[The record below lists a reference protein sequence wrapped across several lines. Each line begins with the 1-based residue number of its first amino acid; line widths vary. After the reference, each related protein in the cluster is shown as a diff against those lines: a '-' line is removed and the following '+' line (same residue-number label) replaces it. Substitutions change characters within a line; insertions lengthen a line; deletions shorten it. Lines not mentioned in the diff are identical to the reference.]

1 MPAQATTDPVAAVRA
16 FNRFYTRVIGV
27 LTDGLLRTP
36 YSLTE
41 SRVIFELA
49 QRESIEVGQL
59 RRDLG
64 IDAGYLSRMLAR
76 FEADGLVTRVAAAA
90 DARRQVVALTPAG
103 RAVFQTLDSRSAADV
118 AALLAPLDARG
129 RDRLLAALA
138 TVEGLLSRPVH
149 GAQPTIALREPEA
162 GDLGWVVQRHG
173 ALYAREYGWD
183 ATFEA
188 LVARIVADFAG
199 HRDPTRERAWIAE
212 LDGVPTGCVFCV
224 RGDEPGD
231 AKLRLLLVEP
241 HARGY
246 GVGGRL
252 VDACV
257 AFARDAGYRR
267 LTLWTNDVL
276 VAARRLYERAG
287 FTLVEQEPHH
297 SFGHDLVGE
306 VWARDLRG

>member
-1 MPAQATTDPVAAVRA
+1 MTVDAVARVRA

-49 QRESIEVGQL
+49 QRGSAEVVQL
-59 RRDLG
+59 RKDLG
-64 IDAGYLSRMLAR
+64 IDAGYLSRMLGR
-76 FEADGLVTRVAAAA
+76 FEAAGLVTRVAAAG

-103 RAVFQTLDSRSAADV
+103 RAVFDTLDTRSAGDV
-118 AALLAPLDARG
+118 TALLAPLDDRSRA
-129 RDRLLAALA
+129 RLLAAMSA
-138 TVEGLLSRPVH
+138 VQGLLSDPAP
-149 GAQPTIALREPEA
+149 GAPAAVTLREPGP
-162 GDLGWVVQRHG
+162 GDLGWVVARHG
-173 ALYAREYGWD
+173 ALYAAEYGWD
-183 ATFEA
+183 ASFEA
-188 LVARIVADFAG
+188 LVARVVADFAG
-199 HRDPTRERAWIAE
+199 HHDGAGRERAWIAD
-212 LDGVPTGCVFCV
+212 LDGTPVGCVFCV
-224 RGDEPGD
+224 RGPDD
-231 AKLRLLLVEP
+231 DTAKLRLLLVEP

-246 GVGGRL
+246 GVGARL

-257 AFARDAGYRR
+257 AFAREAGYRR

-287 FTLVEQEPHH
+287 FTLAEREPHH

-306 VWARDLRG
+306 VWVRDLRS